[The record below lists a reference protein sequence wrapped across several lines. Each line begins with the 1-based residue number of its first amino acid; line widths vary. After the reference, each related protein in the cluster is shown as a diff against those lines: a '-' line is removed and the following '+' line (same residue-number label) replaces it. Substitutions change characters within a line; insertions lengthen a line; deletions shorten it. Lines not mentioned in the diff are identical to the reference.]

1 MLTVSL
7 QCYETNHCLLLSYTS
22 TDDISRIHTLQPH
35 VQHIVSYM
43 DVAGVFSQSNVT
55 ESTDYNAII
64 DYCSK

>member
-1 MLTVSL
+1 MSIVSL
-7 QCYETNHCLLLSYTS
+7 QCYETSHCLSYTS

-35 VQHIVSYM
+35 VQHIISYM